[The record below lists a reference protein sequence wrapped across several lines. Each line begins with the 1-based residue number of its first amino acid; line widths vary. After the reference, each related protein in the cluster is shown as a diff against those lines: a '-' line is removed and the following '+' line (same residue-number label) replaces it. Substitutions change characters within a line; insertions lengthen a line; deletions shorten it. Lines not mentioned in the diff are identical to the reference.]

1 LGEEES
7 MQIRE
12 LLVPEFDFEMKK
24 IRSTLERVPETKV
37 EYKPHEK
44 SMAIGKLAAHL
55 ARIPSWIVPIVDL
68 PELDVATSGD
78 TPQVME
84 SSAKL
89 LQGFDEH
96 VRQARS
102 ALNKLEDTSLADP
115 WKLLSKGTILIQGTR
130 YQMIRSLV
138 LNHAIHHRGQ
148 LGVYLRL
155 NNVAVPSIYGPSAD
169 ES

>member
-1 LGEEES
+1 
-7 MQIRE
+7 
-12 LLVPEFDFEMKK
+12 
-24 IRSTLERVPETKV
+24 
-37 EYKPHEK
+37 
-44 SMAIGKLAAHL
+44 
-55 ARIPSWIVPIVDL
+55 
-68 PELDVATSGD
+68 
-78 TPQVME
+78 ME

>member
-115 WKLLSKGTILIQGTR
+115 CKLLIQGTR